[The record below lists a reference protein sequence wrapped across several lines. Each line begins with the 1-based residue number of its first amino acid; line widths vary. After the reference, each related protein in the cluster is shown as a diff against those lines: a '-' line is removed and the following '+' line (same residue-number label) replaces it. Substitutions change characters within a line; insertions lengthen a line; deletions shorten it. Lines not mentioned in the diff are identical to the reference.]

1 MDENYLITG
10 YHGVPHVTAENDRG
24 INAAIFG
31 PGRFVLP
38 TGQQFRAEYIGNNT
52 IRLYDGKLMDNGAAA
67 GIPAGR
73 YIDLLIPEAGQGKKR
88 NDLIVFQYSKDSTTL
103 VESGSF
109 VVIHGIEA
117 DGTAE
122 DPALSQADLLTDAA
136 AFDQM
141 ALWRIPVS
149 ATVISDPVQLFDVS
163 YNIQNVGD
171 PARYV
176 IQAESSDGVQYSA
189 TLDGVE
195 SIFPGL
201 TITIILN
208 KASAT
213 TAPKLNVNGW
223 GAKTIRRRVSGYTA
237 LTIAGSSDDWL
248 VANKPLSVT
257 YNGTFWLLDDVR
269 PNANDLY
276 GSVPVS
282 SGGHGGNTAE
292 EARANLGAISMHLLW
307 ENPNQTS
314 PFGETSINPGLS
326 NYDAYIVIARY
337 STSVFPTVSAFSKT
351 GYSTR
356 LTANGRENIVEHLD
370 RPVVV
375 KASTGQIDFMNATR
389 DGVVD
394 NNYLIPLFVYGIKG
408 ILPM

>member
-52 IRLYDGKLMDNGAAA
+52 VRLYDGKLMDNGAAA

-109 VVIHGIEA
+109 VVVRGVET

-122 DPALSQADLLTDAA
+122 DPALSQSDLLTDAA
-136 AFDQM
+136 TFDQM

-149 ATVISDPVQLFDVS
+149 ATVISDPVQMFEVS
-163 YNIQNVGD
+163 DNIQNAGN

-189 TLDGVE
+189 TLEGVK

-201 TITIILN
+201 TITVILN

-223 GAKTIRRRVSGYTA
+223 GAKTIRRHVSGYTA
-237 LTIAGSSDDWL
+237 MTIAGSSDDWL
-248 VANKPLSVT
+248 VANKPISVT
-257 YNGTFWLLDDVR
+257 YNGSFWMIDDVR

-276 GSVPVS
+276 GVLPIEKGGTGATTVAEALAALSCMGLFDVS
-282 SGGHGGNTAE
+282 DGNTDMDSVLTSGRHA
-292 EARANLGAISMHLLW
+292 AFYRTSS
-307 ENPNQTS
+307 QTKGT
-314 PFGETSINPGLS
+314 PFDKGLTSFYNALILSFGGINYGTQLALVSGETRLFIRSSSYGTIS
-326 NYDAYIVIARY
+326 DWAVI
-337 STSVFPTVSAFSKT
+337 
-351 GYSTR
+351 
-356 LTANGRENIVEHLD
+356 
-370 RPVVV
+370 
-375 KASTGQIDFMNATR
+375 
-389 DGVVD
+389 
-394 NNYLIPLFVYGIKG
+394 
-408 ILPM
+408 

>member
-52 IRLYDGKLMDNGAAA
+52 IRLYDGKLLDNGSAA

-88 NDLIVFQYSKDSTTL
+88 NDLIVFQYSKDSTSL

-109 VVIHGIEA
+109 VVVRGIET

-136 AFDQM
+136 TFDQM

-149 ATVISDPVQLFDVS
+149 ATVISDPVQLFEVS
-163 YNIQNVGD
+163 DNIQNAGN

-189 TLDGVE
+189 TLDGVA

-208 KASAT
+208 RASAT

-248 VANKPLSVT
+248 VANKPISVT
-257 YNGTFWLLDDVR
+257 YNGTFWMIDDVR
-269 PNANDLY
+269 PNASDLY
-276 GSVPVS
+276 GVTPIEKGGTGATTAAEALAALGCMGLFDVSDGSTDMDSVMTSGRHAAFYRTSNLTKGTPFDKGATTFHNALILSFGGINYGTQLALVS
-282 SGGHGGNTAE
+282 GS
-292 EARANLGAISMHLLW
+292 ARLYVRSSSYGTIGDW
-307 ENPNQTS
+307 T
-314 PFGETSINPGLS
+314 
-326 NYDAYIVIARY
+326 VI
-337 STSVFPTVSAFSKT
+337 
-351 GYSTR
+351 
-356 LTANGRENIVEHLD
+356 
-370 RPVVV
+370 
-375 KASTGQIDFMNATR
+375 
-389 DGVVD
+389 
-394 NNYLIPLFVYGIKG
+394 
-408 ILPM
+408 